1 MKNNKIE
8 CSHGGYVERYKVLGV
23 TVFDF
28 KAARNNVEIRP
39 LSQDFWETNNSLRVA
54 VAGGGAGGV
63 GAALELAKAGYL
75 VDVYEKRSA
84 LLSATS
90 NKTPGRA
97 GHGYHYVHKKTA
109 ELYLKATIEVVKR
122 YPDCLLGSG
131 YPETNYLR
139 HGLYCIMKQK
149 EDLHDDQAQF
159 ASIYPKEQILQT
171 YSAIKECYRSLVAE
185 DVSNQVFGDPDNFYH
200 VLSSLEMEKY
210 RETINLDIVDTIVD
224 TREELLNWP
233 KLRSTLI
240 AEVKSHPNIRI
251 HYNST
256 IDSPQQ
262 RKDRI
267 GFNFTVNGRLCEADI
282 FINAT
287 WEGIEKLNQ
296 KIFIHMEP
304 DSRTNRLK
312 TIIKARL
319 PARLKEHPSVFF
331 CMGPHAMISN
341 MGDGT
346 VMSTYAQVTNVS
358 LSTGL
363 FISEEAQQCLNGVGD
378 VEEEI
383 QIANQIIDG
392 VSQYFPPMREA
403 RLLNKGYGIIKTR
416 GTVDLFDPNSEV
428 NKREEIGVEEQLVG
442 WIDNACMKLLHF
454 ILNGREVLDLVRKTE
469 YAQKTICAIS
479 TNVISDFCKIEPAE
493 LSDVDGSD
501 SIIIKMNLL
510 KNMLSIILQRY
521 TNSCT
526 FETTTYFSSEE
537 VISNFRCS
545 LFNSMCAKENAMRI
559 IQKKSSEC
567 QSTLAVCPELPTFTP
582 PLLERSEDNIV
593 SLELNSIFSQNASL
607 QQTHK
612 SFPKSKSC
620 NKF

>member
-1 MKNNKIE
+1 MFGLGTTRNEVKSEVKLSSRVFGEAERFIKI
-8 CSHGGYVERYKVLGV
+8 
-23 TVFDF
+23 
-28 KAARNNVEIRP
+28 AI
-39 LSQDFWETNNSLRVA
+39 
-54 VAGGGAGGV
+54 AGGGAGGV
-63 GAALELAKAGYL
+63 GAALELARAGYL
-75 VDVYEKRSA
+75 IDMYEKRSA

-109 ELYLKATIEVVKR
+109 ELYLKATIEVVKC

-131 YPETNYLR
+131 YPETHYLR

-149 EDLHDDQAQF
+149 EDLHDNQAQF
-159 ASIYPKEQILQT
+159 ASIYPKKQILQT

-185 DVSNQVFGDPDNFYH
+185 DSSNQVFGDPDNFHH

-233 KLRSTLI
+233 KLRSNLI
-240 AEVKSHPNIRI
+240 AEVNSHPNIRI

-262 RKDRI
+262 RNDRI

-304 DSRTNRLK
+304 ESRTNRLK

-319 PARLKEHPSVFF
+319 PASLKEHPSVFF

-442 WIDNACMKLLHF
+442 WVDNACMKLLHF

-469 YAQKTICAIS
+469 RAQEAICFIS
-479 TNVISDFCKIEPAE
+479 TRVISDLCQIEFSQP
-493 LSDVDGSD
+493 LDVDGSD

-510 KNMLSIILQRY
+510 RNMLSIVLQRY
-521 TNSCT
+521 TNSHT
-526 FETTTYFSSEE
+526 FEVTTTCFSSEAI
-537 VISNFRCS
+537 ISGFRCS
-545 LFNSMCAKENAMRI
+545 LFNSMRAKENSMRI
-559 IQKKSSEC
+559 IQARSSEI
-567 QSTLAVCPELPTFTP
+567 QSTSAVFLDPPTFI
-582 PLLERSEDNIV
+582 S
-593 SLELNSIFSQNASL
+593 
-607 QQTHK
+607 
-612 SFPKSKSC
+612 SF
-620 NKF
+620 